1 MGATLPH
8 PVTSKALKRA
18 GNENYHV
25 GAAEMHGWRIHM
37 EDAMTIRLKLSE
49 KHRNLSMFGVYDG
62 HRGSKCSKFLEDHLP
77 NVIGNL
83 KDPTSKKEL
92 TDALVQFDQKF
103 LKHQDIRL
111 DGSTC
116 VFALCQPLGGAE
128 GAKKGYK
135 VTVCNVGDSRALI
148 VRSNG
153 RMVPLTMDHKPENS
167 VERRRIYMAG
177 GFVKQNRVDGQ
188 LALSRA
194 FGDWS
199 YKNNSALSYH
209 EQKVI
214 AVPDVTNEIMYEGDT
229 LLVCCDGLFEQL
241 SREAVAKFV
250 HQSLQKDRRRDPAA
264 IVAELLDEV
273 LHHGSKDNMSCICIR
288 LQDGRQF
295 ADRTAQFLPGKFH
308 EYKNEQ
314 DFVRAYFADA
324 KKYGVT
330 RQKLM
335 AMLPPPEDEPDEPPN
350 IALASRRNSPIHLIG
365 FVLALGFV
373 LFMMPEHRAIISML
387 VFIIVVGV
395 LAHFPSII

>member
-1 MGATLPH
+1 MSLRDRAQAGESEATSASTSGPTETGATLPH

-25 GAAEMHGWRIHM
+25 GAAEMHGIIKEHRLIYHGLPHRSTDAGSLRTGLYKIVCGTGWRIHM

-92 TDALVQFDQKF
+92 VVVKYHPMLLPLEESIGCRINRMTCFFVQTDALVQFDQKF

-264 IVAELLDEV
+264 
-273 LHHGSKDNMSCICIR
+273 
-288 LQDGRQF
+288 
-295 ADRTAQFLPGKFH
+295 
-308 EYKNEQ
+308 
-314 DFVRAYFADA
+314 
-324 KKYGVT
+324 
-330 RQKLM
+330 
-335 AMLPPPEDEPDEPPN
+335 
-350 IALASRRNSPIHLIG
+350 
-365 FVLALGFV
+365 
-373 LFMMPEHRAIISML
+373 
-387 VFIIVVGV
+387 VG
-395 LAHFPSII
+395 ACHS

>member
-1 MGATLPH
+1 MTQPNQIRSSIILGA
-8 PVTSKALKRA
+8 
-18 GNENYHV
+18 
-25 GAAEMHGWRIHM
+25 
-37 EDAMTIRLKLSE
+37 
-49 KHRNLSMFGVYDG
+49 
-62 HRGSKCSKFLEDHLP
+62 
-77 NVIGNL
+77 
-83 KDPTSKKEL
+83 
-92 TDALVQFDQKF
+92 
-103 LKHQDIRL
+103 
-111 DGSTC
+111 GSTC

-288 LQDGRQF
+288 LQDGRSTKHSGNNLN
-295 ADRTAQFLPGKFH
+295 DSIHPSTRTFKTILKIPMILA
-308 EYKNEQ
+308 
-314 DFVRAYFADA
+314 
-324 KKYGVT
+324 
-330 RQKLM
+330 
-335 AMLPPPEDEPDEPPN
+335 
-350 IALASRRNSPIHLIG
+350 IAIPW
-365 FVLALGFV
+365 F
-373 LFMMPEHRAIISML
+373 
-387 VFIIVVGV
+387 
-395 LAHFPSII
+395 